1 MKRSIDV
8 ATAFSS
14 LEMQRIA
21 GSKKVVDDNYSD
33 KFEVL
38 AKASERKVGF
48 INKLLNKV
56 GIK

>member
-8 ATAFSS
+8 AAAFNS

-33 KFEVL
+33 KFEDL
-38 AKASERKVGF
+38 AKASESKAGF
-48 INKLLNKV
+48 ISKLLNKV